1 MLFGLLARLR
11 VEDELSYRYPAVV
24 AGVGVFVGRWV
35 WFGCR
40 VIHGGLLSRLSGLR
54 GASNTAGASSLS
66 DTRIL
71 LQFFAFVYSLE
82 AKILCVSTGLVVSS
96 A

>member
-35 WFGCR
+35 WFGCGK
-40 VIHGGLLSRLSGLR
+40 VVHGGLLSRLSGLR
-54 GASNTAGASSLS
+54 GDGRLRRGRLRFMRPFYTNIAWNAMASAL
-66 DTRIL
+66 IL
-71 LQFFAFVYSLE
+71 TQKEVKYSL
-82 AKILCVSTGLVVSS
+82 
-96 A
+96 